1 MYKGISFV
9 GGFVIGAMIGA
20 AVAVFV
26 APQSGE
32 EFQKQIRERLDAVR
46 AGRPSR
52 GRRTPRRARGAV
64 RACQAVS
71 EAIDQPDAVG

>member
-20 AVAVFV
+20 AVAVFM

-32 EFQKQIRERLDAVR
+32 EFQKQIRERLDAV
-46 AGRPSR
+46 AQE
-52 GRRTPRRARGAV
+52 GRRVAAERRAELEAQF
-64 RACQAVS
+64 AQAKQFQKPS
-71 EAIDQPDAVG
+71 AGPTQ

>member
-20 AVAVFV
+20 AVAVFI

-32 EFQKQIRERLDAVR
+32 EFQKQIRERLDAV
-46 AGRPSR
+46 AQE
-52 GRRTPRRARGAV
+52 GRRAAAERRAELEAQF
-64 RACQAVS
+64 AQAKQFQKPS
-71 EAIDQPDAVG
+71 AGLTQ

>member
-20 AVAVFV
+20 AVAVFM

-32 EFQKQIRERLDAVR
+32 EFQKQIRERLDAV
-46 AGRPSR
+46 AQE
-52 GRRTPRRARGAV
+52 GRRAAAERRAELEAQF
-64 RACQAVS
+64 AQAKQFQKPS
-71 EAIDQPDAVG
+71 VGSTQ